1 MLTKN
6 DKDNIKI
13 VNCATKVEE
22 LLANIG
28 ATGIGLNIR
37 LNSVQHKLHKATVY
51 KIRRLAGIRNKVVHH
66 HKFKVKDINDFLT
79 TCDQTLE
86 TLEGYIENQ
95 STKTKSKNKKS
106 NKAPELN
113 KSEDVNDFADTQ
125 RLQKK
130 SQSTKRKSKNKKFN
144 KAPELNKSE
153 DEDSSLFGGV
163 LVILI
168 LVIIVWFL
176 FGGADAPELQSD
188 IESRQNKISMLRD
201 SKKTLNVKI
210 QKIDRKIVTEVR
222 KQGIIR
228 SIFNDTE
235 NVDNLENYQ
244 DELREDM
251 VKIDKD
257 IEVLN
262 EEINE
267 LRIELFKIQ

>member
-1 MLTKN
+1 MTKN
-6 DKDNIKI
+6 EKDIGKI
-13 VNCATKVEE
+13 INCTRKLET
-22 LLANIG
+22 LLVNIG
-28 ATGIGLNIR
+28 ATGTGLHTR
-37 LNSVQHKLHKATVY
+37 LDSVQHKLEKTTVNKLRY
-51 KIRRLAGIRNKVVHH
+51 LASIRNKTMHQDN
-66 HKFKVKDINDFLT
+66 FKVNDINDFLA
-79 TCDQTLE
+79 TC
-86 TLEGYIENQ
+86 NQ
-95 STKTKSKNKKS
+95 VSEALKDYMSKSQSSKSKNKKP
-106 NKAPELN
+106 NKALELH

-130 SQSTKRKSKNKKFN
+130 SQSPKRKSKNKKSN

-153 DEDSSLFGGV
+153 DEDGSLFGGV
-163 LVILI
+163 LVIFI
-168 LVIIVWFL
+168 LVIIAWFL
-176 FGGADAPELQSD
+176 FGDADAPELQSD
-188 IESRQNKISMLRD
+188 IESRKNKISILRD